1 MEYFEEKKRR
11 LGVFAIIS
19 DLDRSPSDI
28 YEQYKSREEV
38 EAHLKSNDV
47 NIVERP
53 VRRTGASDSIVS
65 IYIRDPD
72 GNLIEI
78 SNYIQ

>member
-19 DLDRSPSDI
+19 DLDRSSSDI